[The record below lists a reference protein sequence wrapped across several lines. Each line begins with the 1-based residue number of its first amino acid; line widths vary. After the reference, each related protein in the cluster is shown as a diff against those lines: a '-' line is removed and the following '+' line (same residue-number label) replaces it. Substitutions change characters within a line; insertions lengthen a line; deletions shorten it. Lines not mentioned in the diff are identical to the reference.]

1 MFQVNN
7 IIILMSRSSRQLL
20 TTPSDPARPANA
32 ERLGSRF
39 ILAFITNKL
48 QTPRM
53 LRIARL

>member
-20 TTPSDPARPANA
+20 TTPSDPARTANA

-39 ILAFITNKL
+39 ILTNCKL
-48 QTPRM
+48 TGYGM